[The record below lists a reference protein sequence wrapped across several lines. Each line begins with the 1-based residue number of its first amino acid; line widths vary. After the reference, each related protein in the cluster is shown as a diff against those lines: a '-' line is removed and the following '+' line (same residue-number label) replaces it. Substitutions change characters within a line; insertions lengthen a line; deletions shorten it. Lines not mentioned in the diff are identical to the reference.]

1 MRTMLGWRR
10 RTDIRA
16 SRWNSSI
23 WLLPLSELSP
33 SVSSWL
39 RMNLSAT
46 HWMSSVSHALYTTP
60 APPRPSSLIRM
71 YLPKTRLGSFA
82 AWATSGG
89 SALALAIAAA
99 DPPVPVFGVVCWTC
113 VLSVLENGVDVRGV
127 TPEDGDTRNVASF
140 DAA

>member
-23 WLLPLSELSP
+23 WLLPLVESD

-46 HWMSSVSHALYTTP
+46 YWMSSVSHALYTTP

-71 YLPKTRLGSFA
+71 YLPNTRLVSFD

-89 SALALAIAAA
+89 SAFALAIAAA
-99 DPPVPVFGVVCWTC
+99 DPPVPVLGVVCWIW
-113 VLSVLENGVDVRGV
+113 VLSVLEKGLDVRGV
-127 TPEDGDTRNVASF
+127 TPEDGDTMNVASGF
-140 DAA
+140 